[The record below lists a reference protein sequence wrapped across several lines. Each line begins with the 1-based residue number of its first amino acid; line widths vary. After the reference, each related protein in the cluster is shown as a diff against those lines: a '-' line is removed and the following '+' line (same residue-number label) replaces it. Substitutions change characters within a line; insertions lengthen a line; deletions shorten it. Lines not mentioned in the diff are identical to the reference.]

1 MLSTH
6 VVFQTTRLTIP
17 LLANVAFVRF
27 LLRVNTLVLC
37 QTTRCTKSFIAHI
50 TFIRFLVRVNTHV
63 SGQIEWFIKNL
74 LANIA
79 LVLRSLSLPS
89 SLRRSLFFSY
99 LILLRNDFIKNDIII
114 ITFIRY
120 SQTQHSLF
128 FSLQSFFS
136 LLSVA
141 RDHHRFHVFRS
152 FRMCILSSV
161 FARH

>member
-1 MLSTH
+1 VNAH
-6 VVFQTTRLTIP
+6 VPFQTTR
-17 LLANVAFVRF
+17 R
-27 LLRVNTLVLC
+27 
-37 QTTRCTKSFIAHI
+37 S
-50 TFIRFLVRVNTHV
+50 
-63 SGQIEWFIKNL
+63 KNL

-99 LILLRNDFIKNDIII
+99 LILLLNDFIKNDIII